1 MRLWKLLREVAWLS
15 VSALVLGVAGVIASL
30 VLPAL
35 AVSLG
40 LFAVV
45 LAILSFRE

>member
-15 VSALVLGVAGVIASL
+15 VLALVLALAGIGVSL
-30 VLPAL
+30 WSPAL

-40 LFAVV
+40 LCAVV
-45 LAILSFRE
+45 MAILSFRE

>member
-15 VSALVLGVAGVIASL
+15 VLALVLGLAGIVASL
-30 VLPAL
+30 WLPAL

-40 LFAVV
+40 LLAVV